1 VSSGGDAE
9 GGYRPPDPQVD
20 RRAARG
26 SRTRTF
32 LLDATIEL
40 IDGGNP
46 NPRARQVAAHAGVS
60 DRLVFHHFTD
70 LDQLFALAVER
81 KASQFSALTDVIP
94 AHGPVDLRIRVIAR
108 QRRRLFEAV
117 GPVLRASY
125 ARLPATAALT
135 RVLVHQ
141 RRLLRHQLEVIL
153 RPEITARAAQAP
165 EALET
170 LHVITGWQCWSAL
183 RFESGHSAVRA
194 EEITVFTLDRVL
206 R

>member
-1 VSSGGDAE
+1 
-9 GGYRPPDPQVD
+9 
-20 RRAARG
+20 
-26 SRTRTF
+26 
-32 LLDATIEL
+32 
-40 IDGGNP
+40 
-46 NPRARQVAAHAGVS
+46 
-60 DRLVFHHFTD
+60 
-70 LDQLFALAVER
+70 
-81 KASQFSALTDVIP
+81 
-94 AHGPVDLRIRVIAR
+94 
-108 QRRRLFEAV
+108 
-117 GPVLRASY
+117 
-125 ARLPATAALT
+125 LPATAALT